1 MALTQVGTD
10 GVKDDAVTLAKQATG
25 TDGQIITYDASGN
38 PVAVGP
44 GTDGQVLT
52 STGAGSP
59 PAFEAIPTSDSI
71 VEGNSTAEVL
81 DTGSNGIFRFL
92 PEGTEVFRIDKDG
105 NVGIN
110 TNSPTAASSE
120 TTLNIYANEYPEVH
134 LTSSV
139 TGTAAGDGS
148 IFTLNNDSSTIIRN
162 QENSYIRF
170 DTNGSNERM
179 RIDSSGRL
187 LIGATTEGEV
197 NADKL
202 TVEGSGNT
210 GITIR
215 SGTTSA
221 GNIFFSDGSSGVDE
235 YRGYVQYKQG
245 EEWMVLGTNG
255 ATRLRVD
262 ADGLKFGSDTAAVN
276 ALSDY
281 ERGTWTPTDASGA
294 GLTLSVTTASYV
306 KVGDLVHVNFYLTM
320 PSTSNTSNMIIGGLP
335 FTQKYLNYSYLV
347 GKINGYGDDTAVAQ
361 VEQNGTTMYFLKG
374 TNWQT
379 NANSS
384 GDWILLSGTYTTG

>member
-148 IFTLNNDSSTIIRN
+148 IL
-162 QENSYIRF
+162 
-170 DTNGSNERM
+170 M
-179 RIDSSGRL
+179 
-187 LIGATTEGEV
+187 
-197 NADKL
+197 
-202 TVEGSGNT
+202 
-210 GITIR
+210 
-215 SGTTSA
+215 
-221 GNIFFSDGSSGVDE
+221 NI
-235 YRGYVQYKQG
+235 
-245 EEWMVLGTNG
+245 
-255 ATRLRVD
+255 
-262 ADGLKFGSDTAAVN
+262 
-276 ALSDY
+276 
-281 ERGTWTPTDASGA
+281 
-294 GLTLSVTTASYV
+294 
-306 KVGDLVHVNFYLTM
+306 HH
-320 PSTSNTSNMIIGGLP
+320 
-335 FTQKYLNYSYLV
+335 
-347 GKINGYGDDTAVAQ
+347 
-361 VEQNGTTMYFLKG
+361 
-374 TNWQT
+374 
-379 NANSS
+379 
-384 GDWILLSGTYTTG
+384 